1 MSGTQIVLDVRFTD
15 TTLPKLRYDK
25 ILSDGSLYLIDLS
38 HSMGKLTSMP
48 ANGGAIPNVASKEA
62 SRLLSVAESAVNP
75 TFVTQAQA
83 ADAKFELTGKGAIHG
98 IYSQVNNTANGRGS
112 YVRLPTAIANYLI
125 ANKTHQF
132 YLSSWVRRTRAAL
145 STPQNGLGMRWID
158 LGFGGSFL
166 ASASGSGAAFKVNA
180 NSKVLPSGGLNT
192 VASRYVAMSGNV
204 GSGDGVTDP
213 RGAMVWGGILT
224 ADSFANV
231 APSDIL
237 YRTYMEDL
245 TVSGRTY
252 AQVEAIDSAM
262 WTAAFA
268 PGGKFYGDT
277 FTDPA
282 TFP

>member
-62 SRLLSVAESAVNP
+62 TRLLSVAESAVNP

-98 IYSQVNNTANGRGS
+98 IYSQVNNIATARGS
-112 YVRLPTAIANYLI
+112 YVGLPTAIINYLI

-132 YLSSWVRRTRAAL
+132 YLSAWVRRTRAAL
-145 STPQNGLGMRWID
+145 AAPLNGVGMPWLD
-158 LGFGGSFL
+158 LGAGGSFL
-166 ASASGSGAAFKVNA
+166 ARAGGSSAGFKISA
-180 NSKVLPSGGLNT
+180 NSKVLPAGGLNSK
-192 VASRYVAMSGNV
+192 ANRYVAISGNA
-204 GSGDGVTDP
+204 GSGDTVTTP
-213 RGAMVWGGILT
+213 RGAMLWGGILT
-224 ADSFANV
+224 SDSFANV
-231 APSDIL
+231 ATSDIL